1 VIAYFD
7 TSALLKLM
15 LAEEGSDL
23 ARRLWD
29 AVDGRSAS
37 AAAYP
42 EARAAL
48 AAAARSRRLG
58 ASGHR
63 NAKRELDRRMRQIE
77 LVALAEPLARAAG
90 DVAEHFR
97 LRGYDAVHLASA
109 LSMTADALTFI
120 TWDEALG
127 AAASEAGLAVAPA

>member
-23 ARRLWD
+23 ARRFWD
-29 AVDGRSAS
+29 AVDGRIAS
-37 AAAYP
+37 SAAYP

-58 ASGHR
+58 TSGHR
-63 NAKRELDRRMRQIE
+63 AAKRELDRRIAQME
-77 LVALAEPLARAAG
+77 LVELAEPLARAAG

-109 LSMTADALTFI
+109 LSMTGDALTFI
-120 TWDEALG
+120 TWDDGLG
-127 AAASEAGLAVAPA
+127 AAASEAGLTVAPA